1 MKAKII
7 NRLGETDV
15 LLPSLVAE
23 GLSANDRVKARLSV
37 LQAAGRYARDP
48 AGAKF
53 DLATE
58 CSIAGI
64 DPEAME
70 TLVNRATETA
80 DERVTAP
87 GLGELGS
94 GIWGD
99 VVTMI
104 RAVKAGDAA
113 RGDAALERLSAIKRT
128 AALGSSDAIELQQ
141 IAKLTR
147 VSDGD
152 GDSLHRLI
160 MDLHKSLN
168 RLAAEHAE
176 EVVAGAHV

>member
-1 MKAKII
+1 
-7 NRLGETDV
+7 
-15 LLPSLVAE
+15 
-23 GLSANDRVKARLSV
+23 
-37 LQAAGRYARDP
+37 
-48 AGAKF
+48 
-53 DLATE
+53 
-58 CSIAGI
+58 
-64 DPEAME
+64 
-70 TLVNRATETA
+70 
-80 DERVTAP
+80 
-87 GLGELGS
+87 
-94 GIWGD
+94 
-99 VVTMI
+99 MI

-128 AALGSSDAIELQQ
+128 AALGSWDAIELQQ

-147 VSDGD
+147 VSEGE